1 MVSFKTIEGKE
12 YNMINSQKE
21 ITLGMYCEYLE
32 YMQTKSE
39 EEDEFEIVV
48 RLVEIFS
55 KLPKD
60 TLDLEQAELERLA
73 QELNF
78 IQEEVIVDK
87 DTRFRVNGVEYM
99 MRPNFATIST
109 GERKLIRQ
117 CINQYGDKNYQLIP
131 YLTAVMIR
139 KAIATKEIVVN
150 EDGTNAEVI
159 KYTQEPLN
167 SLTPEGM
174 EAFQERIELFNAHLK
189 LQNFANLINDFLVL
203 SSK

>member
-21 ITLGMYCEYLE
+21 FTLGMYCEYLE

-55 KLPKD
+55 NLPKD

-73 QELNF
+73 TELNF

-150 EDGTNAEVI
+150 EDGSNTEVI
-159 KYTQEPLN
+159 KYNQEPLN

-174 EAFQERIELFNAHLK
+174 EAFQERIELFKAHLK